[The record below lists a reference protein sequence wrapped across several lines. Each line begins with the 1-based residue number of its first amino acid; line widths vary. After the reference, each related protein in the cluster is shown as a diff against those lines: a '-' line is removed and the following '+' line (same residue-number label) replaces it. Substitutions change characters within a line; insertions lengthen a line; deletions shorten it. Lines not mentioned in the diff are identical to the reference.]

1 VPTQRFLE
9 NRDWLAERLLTFR
22 RRIEGIISR

>member
-9 NRDWLAERLLTFR
+9 NRDSLAERLLDFR
-22 RRIEGIISR
+22 RRVEKILSR